1 MGTLEMTTGTLG
13 SVDLDPGI
21 RAWVDAVSAL
31 DDGYSRRRALEA
43 LRRRGP
49 EGVTALARAYRAHD
63 DADAL
68 RTSLVQCAAELG
80 SAEAGWFLV
89 EVLDADIHPLA
100 SVALETTR
108 RVMALHGLTPLASTG
123 DRDAADAIA
132 RAMRHPLSSVRY
144 AAYATV
150 RSLPDEIQQ
159 SAELRFGLL
168 VLADEFRDLYEVDA
182 AG

>member
-21 RAWVDAVSAL
+21 RAWVDAGPAL
-31 DDGYSRRRALEA
+31 DDGYSRRRALHA

-49 EGVTALARAYRAHD
+49 EGVAALARAYRTG
-63 DADAL
+63 ADAVQ
-68 RTSLVQCAAELG
+68 TALVQCAAELG

-100 SVALETTR
+100 SVAAETTR
-108 RVMALHGLTPLASTG
+108 RVMALRGLTPLASTG

-168 VLADEFRDLYEVDA
+168 VLADEFRDLYEADA